1 MGASHERVSII
12 TILTSSARAFVLRCK
27 QRNPLAS
34 CLQRWPET
42 GRIAGVDAGSEAW
55 ADRETKHGQLKT
67 HPAKQGPM

>member
-1 MGASHERVSII
+1 M
-12 TILTSSARAFVLRCK
+12 LRCN

-34 CLQRWPET
+34 RLQRWPET

-55 ADRETKHGQLKT
+55 ADRETKHGQVKT